1 MITCNSLP
9 DFLRDELIELNET
22 LDIDRGQF
30 ELVNI
35 CLSFFFW
42 FGLCWSREKNRPN
55 VSLCVTKNSV

>member
-30 ELVNI
+30 ELVYI
-35 CLSFFFW
+35 CLLFFFLVW
-42 FGLCWSREKNRPN
+42 PVLVPGKE
-55 VSLCVTKNSV
+55 